1 MEFAHTRLRRE
12 GASNTEWIETGL
24 KAALFAD
31 ARGMVESL
39 LNDPQVEVAGAHK
52 LTGEK
57 RGGMQEKTVQSMFG
71 SIRLRRE
78 YFYHPGRGCGR
89 YPLDEALGL
98 ENGYT
103 PAAVRLM
110 CRAGARDVYEE
121 GSADLLAYAGLEIS
135 AQEINRMVQRIGPQM
150 RSEMEAEK
158 LAEQAAEVPRLYVSC
173 DGTGV
178 PMRRSELVGVKG
190 KGADGKASTREVKV
204 GCVFTQH
211 PKEGEDPFRDTAS
224 TSYIATLR
232 KCGSFGPLLRKEA
245 CRRGMG
251 RAEEIVFIADGAAWI
266 WETARTCFSG
276 AVEILDYYHAHEY
289 LVEIIDLL
297 YGKNTELGKQQIENW
312 KDMLFEDRVSEVIA
326 ASRALA
332 ADLGT
337 SEKEIADAKINY
349 LVNNQTRMLYGSYK
363 RKGYFYGSGVI
374 EAGCKSR
381 TH

>member
-1 MEFAHTRLRRE
+1 MEFAQARLRRE

-110 CRAGARDVYEE
+110 CRAGARDAYEE

-135 AQEINRMVQRIGPQM
+135 AQEINRMVRRIGPQM

-158 LAEQAAEVPRLYVSC
+158 LVEQAAEVPRLYVSC

-211 PKEGEDPFRDTAS
+211 PKEGR
-224 TSYIATLR
+224 
-232 KCGSFGPLLRKEA
+232 
-245 CRRGMG
+245 
-251 RAEEIVFIADGAAWI
+251 
-266 WETARTCFSG
+266 
-276 AVEILDYYHAHEY
+276 
-289 LVEIIDLL
+289 
-297 YGKNTELGKQQIENW
+297 
-312 KDMLFEDRVSEVIA
+312 
-326 ASRALA
+326 
-332 ADLGT
+332 
-337 SEKEIADAKINY
+337 
-349 LVNNQTRMLYGSYK
+349 
-363 RKGYFYGSGVI
+363 
-374 EAGCKSR
+374 
-381 TH
+381 